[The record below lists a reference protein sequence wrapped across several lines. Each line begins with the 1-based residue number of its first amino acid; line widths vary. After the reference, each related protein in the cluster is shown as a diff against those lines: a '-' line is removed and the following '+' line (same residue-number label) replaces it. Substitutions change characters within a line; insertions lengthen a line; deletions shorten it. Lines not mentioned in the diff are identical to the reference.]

1 MNTPCNLVFR
11 SDRLPS
17 SDKFELLEDN
27 NYKPENEMKATI
39 EHCLI
44 CGVGLDDE
52 NVGSEDITLCEVCE
66 FLEEELDYEEE
77 E

>member
-1 MNTPCNLVFR
+1 MIRTTQGHHYN
-11 SDRLPS
+11 DRP
-17 SDKFELLEDN
+17 DMFLEGGRVSF